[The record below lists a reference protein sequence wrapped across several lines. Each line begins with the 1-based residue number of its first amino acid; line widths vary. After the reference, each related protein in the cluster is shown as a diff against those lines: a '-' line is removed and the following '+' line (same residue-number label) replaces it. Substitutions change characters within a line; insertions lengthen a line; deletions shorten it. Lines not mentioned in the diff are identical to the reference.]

1 MSDLKKIEN
10 NIRKALKQQGTY
22 SKDMDTAIYL
32 AAVNIM
38 ALNIA
43 VKDIQDLETTV
54 IEEKSRENNIKLVA
68 HPAFKVLDT
77 TSEAV
82 RKCLRELRLTLATV
96 EAVDDD
102 SEDGING
109 LIDAVDSV
117 K

>member
-10 NIRKALKQQGTY
+10 NIRKALNQQGTY

-32 AAVNIM
+32 AAVNIL

-54 IEEKSRENNIKLVA
+54 VEEKSRENNIKLVA

-96 EAVDDD
+96 EAVDDQD
-102 SEDGING
+102 EDGIDG
-109 LIDAVDSV
+109 IVDAVEKV